1 MPPAARELGTAT
13 QADAVE
19 FETLAEAVNRQP
31 DTSGTMARNILIVAG
46 AFILSRVLGFLREI
60 LFAHQF
66 GTTGQADA
74 YVAAFRVP
82 DLLFLT
88 VMSAGF
94 GSAFIPVFAGFLTRG
109 DTRRAWNLASAVLS
123 WAVVITV
130 AAGLLIF
137 AFAEPIIRYLIAP
150 DLPASD
156 IALSASLMRVIVLS
170 PLLLGLGIAA
180 KGILEAQDRFLWPAM
195 APLVYNVGIIVGLVV
210 LVPRFGIKGVAYGV
224 VVGALAHFAIQIP
237 SLIRSGMR
245 FRFDLR
251 RDIPGLTQVGRLLIP
266 RVIGQSAFAIN
277 FMVVVNIASSI
288 GEGGASSINYAW
300 QLLMLPHGILA
311 LSISTVIF
319 PTMARLW
326 ERQDVAGLARTFA
339 RAVRPLVFLSVPV
352 SIVLYLF
359 REPIVAALLQR
370 GDFTRASTVA
380 VAAPLAALAVTLVA
394 YGIVEVLTRAFYAM
408 KDARTPVIAGVVI
421 IAINIIIA
429 LATVDRFGEL
439 ALGLSLGS
447 STVVEAIIL
456 GIVFVGRL
464 QQHGLTIS
472 WSWVG
477 WLGRIAAAG
486 IVAAAFGVAA
496 AGPLNTLWDGSH
508 GAYLTRLFLLVI
520 AAALVLVPYGLI
532 AWATGIPEYVT
543 LERRLGRFIAPLAN
557 AIPAARHADLGISRG
572 VAFTRGD
579 PLDVDAPPADEADL
593 GAAEEQPDDREPM
606 LDDGRADG
614 QNLGAERDPL
624 DQASRRDGSGFHT
637 EREPAESRTDA
648 RRRRPR
654 LDGIDRPI
662 PPPLRPLPSTGAFDQ
677 APVMSGD
684 NTGADRDARFS
695 SGTHD
700 PDFYQ
705 DPEDDTPYGP
715 RSTRQ
720 DEPDGPTRGIRGTGR
735 FGNGRAPDRYPRR
748 DRDSLRTG
756 REAADDSRPFRS
768 TRQTTLPSW
777 YTPQRRP
784 RRAPAG
790 TEPEQANDYT
800 YDLNGRPNRP
810 RRDR

>member
-1 MPPAARELGTAT
+1 MPPAAREIGVAT

-19 FETLAEAVNRQP
+19 FESLAEAVNRQP
-31 DTSGTMARNILIVAG
+31 DTSGSMARNIVIVAG
-46 AFILSRVLGFLREI
+46 AFVLSRVLGFLREI

-66 GTTGQADA
+66 GTTGRADA

-150 DLPASD
+150 DLPATD

-180 KGILEAQDRFLWPAM
+180 KGVLEAQDRFLWPAM
-195 APLVYNVGIIVGLVV
+195 APLVYNIGIIFGLIV
-210 LVPRFGIKGVAYGV
+210 LVPSFGIKGVAYGV
-224 VVGALAHFAIQIP
+224 VVGALGHFVIQVP
-237 SLIRSGMR
+237 SLFRSGMR
-245 FRFDLR
+245 YHFDLR
-251 RDIPGLTQVGRLLIP
+251 RDVPGLAQVGGLLVP
-266 RVIGQSAFAIN
+266 RIIGQSAFAIN

-288 GEGGASSINYAW
+288 GEGGAASINYAW

-311 LSISTVIF
+311 LSVSTVIF
-319 PTMARLW
+319 PTMSRLW

-339 RAVRPLVFLSVPV
+339 RAMRPLVFLSVPV
-352 SIVLYLF
+352 SIVLFLY

-408 KDARTPVIAGVVI
+408 KDARTPVIAGVAI

-429 LATVDRFGEL
+429 RATVGRYGEL
-439 ALGLSLGS
+439 ALGLSLGA

-456 GIVFVGRL
+456 GVVFIGRL
-464 QQHGLTIS
+464 QRHGLAFSWHWIS
-472 WSWVG
+472 
-477 WLGRIAAAG
+477 WLGRILAAG
-486 IVAAAFGVAA
+486 VVATAFGTAA
-496 AGPLNTLWDGSH
+496 AGPLGALWNGPHGSF
-508 GAYLTRLFLLVI
+508 LVRLSLLAI
-520 AAALVLVPYGLI
+520 AAALVVIPYALI
-532 AWATGIPEYVT
+532 AWAVGIPEYVA
-543 LERRLGRFIAPLAN
+543 LERRISRLISPLAN
-557 AIPAARHADLGISRG
+557 VVPAAQYGQLGIAHG
-572 VAFTRGD
+572 AAFTRGQPPEPD
-579 PLDVDAPPADEADL
+579 FLASSGPPLSADDDQSADGAPSEQEAEPASNSPTDEAL
-593 GAAEEQPDDREPM
+593 NRP
-606 LDDGRADG
+606 
-614 QNLGAERDPL
+614 
-624 DQASRRDGSGFHT
+624 ASSTYGSGFHM
-637 EREPAESRTDA
+637 EGEPAESRTDA

-654 LDGIDRPI
+654 PTGNDRPI
-662 PPPLRPLPSTGAFDQ
+662 PPPLRPFSSTGAFDQ
-677 APVMSGD
+677 APLMSADQDDIVRGNRSEAGAGAPNPYDDDDSNRARRAGRGD
-684 NTGADRDARFS
+684 ALNRPQHGV
-695 SGTHD
+695 
-700 PDFYQ
+700 
-705 DPEDDTPYGP
+705 
-715 RSTRQ
+715 
-720 DEPDGPTRGIRGTGR
+720 RGTGR
-735 FGNGRAPDRYPRR
+735 FGNGRAR
-748 DRDSLRTG
+748 DRFPGHDVDGPQRG
-756 REAADDSRPFRS
+756 GDYADESRPFRS
-768 TRQTTLPSW
+768 TRQTTLPAW

-784 RRAPAG
+784 RRLPSGA
-790 TEPEQANDYT
+790 EPEEANDYT
-800 YDLNGRPNRP
+800 HDLNGRSDRP